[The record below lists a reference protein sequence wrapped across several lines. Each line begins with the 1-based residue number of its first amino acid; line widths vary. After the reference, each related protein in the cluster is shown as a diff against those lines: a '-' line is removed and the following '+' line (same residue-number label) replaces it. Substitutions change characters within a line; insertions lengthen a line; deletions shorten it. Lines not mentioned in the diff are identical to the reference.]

1 MANTIVGVLGLGIFG
16 QTVAVELARYGTEVI
31 AIDTDATNVQAV
43 ADKVTNAVIGDFTD
57 IEILYEIGLNNCDI
71 VVIATGSNLESSV
84 LATMHC
90 KKMNIPQIIGKAKN
104 QTFEDVLFEIG
115 MHTIISPER
124 DSGFRLASKILRNHI
139 DEVLRL
145 DDDTSVVEFE
155 IPESWVNHNVIEL
168 DLRKNFDIN
177 LIGYREERGE
187 NMVSLDIQQPLP
199 ADIILVGI
207 ATSHV
212 FERHDYLNL
221 LDHM

>member
-1 MANTIVGVLGLGIFG
+1 MEKKIVGVLGLGIFG
-16 QTVAVELARYGTEVI
+16 QTVALELARYGTEVI
-31 AIDTDATNVQAV
+31 AIDSDANNVQAI
-43 ADKVTNAVIGDFTD
+43 ADKVTNAIIGDFTD

-84 LATMHC
+84 LATVHC

-104 QTFEDVLFEIG
+104 QTFEDVLYEIG
-115 MHTIISPER
+115 MHAIISPER

-145 DDDTSVVEFE
+145 DDDTSVIEFE
-155 IPESWVNHNVIEL
+155 IPQSWVGMNVLDL
-168 DLRKNFDIN
+168 DLRRKYEIN

-187 NMVSLDIQQPLP
+187 NMVSLDIKEPLS

-221 LDHM
+221 LDR